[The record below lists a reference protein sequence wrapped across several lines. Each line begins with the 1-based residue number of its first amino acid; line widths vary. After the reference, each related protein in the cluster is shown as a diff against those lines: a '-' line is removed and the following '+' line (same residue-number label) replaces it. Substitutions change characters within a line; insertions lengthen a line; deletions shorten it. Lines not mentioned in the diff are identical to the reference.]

1 MIRIC
6 FFVVKNRNPFGS
18 LFFSFIYFP
27 LLRAN
32 IRFQIRRLL
41 CSAVL
46 SDIKFHTIAQLSR
59 SPPTPENKISSL
71 ERSSHFAKT
80 MSSNYGKASSGS
92 LKSFDFDL
100 GLGSG
105 RPKSLNDQKNKTTSS
120 FSSYS
125 SATSAPSKP
134 AWQPN
139 KPSWTHQPAPN
150 QASQSTISGPTS
162 MVETSLGRAGPLRG
176 NPNLFG
182 DLFSSAL
189 GQGKSNSNSNVPLK
203 NANPTPNSSTKNT
216 YSMGNLADS
225 LPKSSGNWGNSS
237 GYNNNSNGIGGSSN
251 INVNINNIWLE
262 EQQQWGK
269 SGIGSKDPFGSL
281 VDFSSKPS
289 GTLNSGSNKGNK
301 ANVAHDAFGD
311 FQNASKPS
319 TTAFPSSGFSAFG
332 DFQNASK
339 PSTMAFPSSSFGS
352 TSNKKD
358 SGLNMDDFGMPA
370 KNVGSQSQPSVQSS
384 GGDPLD
390 MFFSSSSASGGS
402 AKASGG
408 GGGQQFSEV
417 DDWGLDSEFGGAGGG
432 NDGGST
438 TELEGLPPP
447 PAGVTASSAKSKG
460 IDNQK
465 QGQYA
470 DAIKW
475 LSWAVVLL
483 EKTNDK
489 SGTMEVLSCRAS
501 CYKEVGEYKKA
512 VADCS
517 KVLEHDESNVTVLV
531 QRALLYESMEKYK
544 LGAEDLRTV
553 LKIDPGMSKPPL
565 EDPLEKRE

>member
-1 MIRIC
+1 M
-6 FFVVKNRNPFGS
+6 N
-18 LFFSFIYFP
+18 
-27 LLRAN
+27 
-32 IRFQIRRLL
+32 
-41 CSAVL
+41 
-46 SDIKFHTIAQLSR
+46 
-59 SPPTPENKISSL
+59 
-71 ERSSHFAKT
+71 
-80 MSSNYGKASSGS
+80 SNYGRGSSGS
-92 LKSFDFDL
+92 LKNFDFDL

-105 RPKSLNDQKNKTTSS
+105 RPKSLNDQKNQTTSS

-125 SATSAPSKP
+125 STATAQSKP

-139 KPSWTHQPAPN
+139 KPTWTHQPAAN
-150 QASQSTISGPTS
+150 LAKESGLSGPTS
-162 MVETSLGRAGPLRG
+162 MVGDIFGKSWASSAPSGGTGVVNK

-182 DLFSSAL
+182 DLVSSAI
-189 GQGKSNSNSNVPLK
+189 GQGKSNSNVPLK
-203 NANPTPNSSTKNT
+203 NANPPSSSSSKTP

-225 LPKSSGNWGNSS
+225 LPKSGGNWGSS
-237 GYNNNSNGIGGSSN
+237 GGYNNSTGTSN
-251 INVNINNIWLE
+251 INVNINGSKSQNLGGPSIKSMA
-262 EQQQWGK
+262 GGAGGVGGG
-269 SGIGSKDPFGSL
+269 SGIGSKNDPFGSL
-281 VDFSSKPS
+281 VDFASKPS
-289 GTLNSGSNKGNK
+289 PGLNSGSNKGNK
-301 ANVAHDAFGD
+301 AKAADDAFGD
-311 FQNASKPS
+311 FQNAAKPS
-319 TTAFPSSGFSAFG
+319 TTTFPSSGFGSSNNDFMGSNTTPSGFG
-332 DFQNASK
+332 
-339 PSTMAFPSSSFGS
+339 SSSNDFMGS
-352 TSNKKD
+352 NTS

-390 MFFSSSSASGGS
+390 MLFSSSSGSVGGATQAS
-402 AKASGG
+402 SGG
-408 GGGQQFSEV
+408 GGQPFSGV
-417 DDWGLDSEFGGAGGG
+417 DDWGLDTEFGGAGGIDEG
-432 NDGGST
+432 VST

-447 PAGVTASSAKSKG
+447 PAGVTAAAAKSKG

-489 SGTMEVLSCRAS
+489 ASSMEVLSSRAS

-517 KVLEHDESNVTVLV
+517 KVLEYDEKNVSVLV

-553 LKIDPGMSKPPL
+553 LKFDPGNRVARSTVHRLTQMAG
-565 EDPLEKRE
+565 